1 MNDRQDKRLGLCV
14 QPYLL
19 FVGPI
24 DNINVYKVVVDSQ
37 YWDFDNPKTALDVA
51 FKVMLATNSRYPPEA
66 RHVWTFI
73 QQAVYDI
80 FSPEDFKDDRPL
92 KAFLAAD
99 LKEYKA
105 LLAKK

>member
-1 MNDRQDKRLGLCV
+1 MTLN
-14 QPYLL
+14 
-19 FVGPI
+19 
-24 DNINVYKVVVDSQ
+24 Q
-37 YWDFDNPKTALDVA
+37 YWEFYYPKTALDVA

-66 RHVWTFI
+66 RHIWTVI
-73 QQAVYDI
+73 HEAVCDI

-99 LKEYKA
+99 LNEYKA